1 METIQFKSV
10 LPDVFSKCP
19 DIHSEVWRQELIFS
33 KNTLTLVEAASGKGK
48 STFCSYILGYRH
60 DYSGQI
66 FFDGSD
72 IR

>member
-33 KNTLTLVEAASGKGK
+33 KNTLTLVEAASGKGRVLYAPK
-48 STFCSYILGYRH
+48 
-60 DYSGQI
+60 
-66 FFDGSD
+66 FFVNYKTKAVTNF
-72 IR
+72 